1 MHLYKGMRVLT
12 LQMTVDTEI
21 DEFER
26 LYQENLGLVYHY
38 IYSHIGNRHEA
49 EDLTADVFLK
59 AARTFDLSRAA
70 HSSRTW
76 LLLIARTTLADYW
89 RVYYR
94 SSPVS
99 LESLL
104 EVGWDTPLEEELS
117 PANNG
122 AEEQVRRILQD
133 LPAQYRE
140 VLTCRFLLNLTIRET
155 ALRMGLTETNV
166 KVIQFR
172 ALKRAATLQNGKF
185 SLRVNSARPAGR
197 ESLPDHQ

>member
-1 MHLYKGMRVLT
+1 MQTIVE
-12 LQMTVDTEI
+12 TEI

-26 LYQENLGLVYHY
+26 LYQENLNLVYHY

-59 AARTFDLSRAA
+59 AARTFDLTRAA
-70 HSSRTW
+70 HSGRTW

-94 SSPVS
+94 TSPVS
-99 LESLL
+99 LETLL
-104 EVGWDTPLEEELS
+104 EVGWDVPLEEELAPVNS
-117 PANNG
+117 G
-122 AEEQVRRILQD
+122 AEEQVRCILQA

-172 ALKRAATLQNGKF
+172 ALKRAAALKE
-185 SLRVNSARPAGR
+185 L
-197 ESLPDHQ
+197 

>member
-1 MHLYKGMRVLT
+1 MQTIVETG
-12 LQMTVDTEI
+12 I

-59 AARTFDLSRAA
+59 AARTFDFTRIA
-70 HSSRTW
+70 HSGRTW

-94 SSPVS
+94 ATPVS
-99 LESLL
+99 LENLL
-104 EVGWDTPLEEELS
+104 EVGWDAPVEEDFS
-117 PANNG
+117 PVNSG
-122 AEEQVRRILQD
+122 AEEQVQAILQA
-133 LPAQYRE
+133 LPTQYRE
-140 VLTCRFLLNLTIRET
+140 VLTCRFLLHLTIRET
-155 ALRMGLTETNV
+155 ALKMGLTETNV

-172 ALKRAATLQNGKF
+172 ALKRAATLKQW
-185 SLRVNSARPAGR
+185 
-197 ESLPDHQ
+197 

>member
-1 MHLYKGMRVLT
+1 MRVLT
-12 LQMTVDTEI
+12 LQTTVESEVDA
-21 DEFER
+21 FER

-70 HSSRTW
+70 HSGRTW

-104 EVGWDTPLEEELS
+104 EVGWDTPLEEDLS

-122 AEEQVRRILQD
+122 AEEQIQRILQD

-140 VLTCRFLLNLTIRET
+140 VLTCRFLLSLTIRET

-185 SLRVNSARPAGR
+185 SLRVNSARPTDR
-197 ESLPDHQ
+197 ESPPGHQ